1 MGLLLCIG
9 TVLPQVVAMT
19 FVNLLDF
26 LQIPQSQCYAYYFKR
41 KRYLCFPHLVRY
53 DGRRSEGFVIRSPG
67 QLEEFLPICA
77 FQCYD
82 LWAKTRGLEYLRAN
96 TQFSSDPSGNTS
108 KVQQYSP
115 RQQIEASPSWWGS
128 LCWAQLLKIPA
139 LQCVATGSCWSAFAD
154 SKRAPLVFSPDLSWG
169 VPLGRSLG
177 LAKLSFESGCNT
189 DFK

>member
-1 MGLLLCIG
+1 MLCLLFQG
-9 TVLPQVVAMT
+9 KKV
-19 FVNLLDF
+19 
-26 LQIPQSQCYAYYFKR
+26 S
-41 KRYLCFPHLVRY
+41 LCFPHLVRY

-115 RQQIEASPSWWGS
+115 GQQIEASQSWWGS
-128 LCWAQLLKIPA
+128 LCYSQLLKIPA
-139 LQCVATGSCWSAFAD
+139 LQCVATGFCWSAYAD
-154 SKRAPLVFSPDLSWG
+154 SKLGPIGIQPGPILRS
-169 VPLGRSLG
+169 PLGRSLW

-189 DFK
+189 DLK